1 MNDSWMMTTLREF
14 LHEQLA
20 ADVLSTEDALAS
32 FLPLARQVCDAHAS
46 GRVAPLCGLS
56 DLRVDGASIW
66 FENAKRL
73 DARLHSQAI
82 RRLDPEPRGFE
93 VVDRDQR
100 IVDADREVVETRNLL
115 IGTADAPVTSP
126 VYLPGY
132 VAWEHQ
138 VEHHDP
144 LTDIYSL
151 GMILA
156 SLACRLDFDDQQH
169 LVKFVEHRRNP
180 FALNPKL
187 HPLVAQ
193 LMIRMTELSRHRRS
207 QDLTAIIRSLENYRE
222 QVIDFDVD
230 LAQIQGFYSKDLE
243 TKQQL
248 VLAKL
253 QQRLFETSR
262 RNRLLH
268 FRPTMNTI
276 NLTQASMPL
285 SCAPESIEV
294 EQLLTWNDDF
304 ARDVVA
310 GNAISL
316 TQRINTNEA
325 LYVPGVLDRIAAETR
340 RSQAE
345 FGFAQLR
352 LVICF
357 LRWSNL
363 KEETPERFDSP
374 FLLLPV
380 QVKKKKGIRDS
391 YSIKPLSSEAEVNP
405 VVRFQFQQ
413 LYDIELPERI
423 DLTETSLHTF
433 HQFLTARIHA
443 SEPAVTLEKL
453 DRPRVDMIHEQAR
466 RRLDQ
471 YRRRAR
477 IAGRGV
483 RTYGDLDYSYD
494 PANYHPLGVRLFH
507 SRIARPEASLGA
519 AADETL
525 PPPITM
531 ASTNAPPTTDAG
543 RQYLKFRP
551 AGEANPY
558 TWDFDLCNV
567 TLGNFHYRK
576 ASLVRDYAALV
587 DQPRENS
594 AFDATFSLTPR
605 PRVGAAQTAPELAER
620 YEVVPCDPTQA
631 EAIAQARA
639 GDSYIIQ
646 GPPGTG
652 KSQTITNLI
661 ADYVARGRRVLFV
674 CEKRAAID
682 VVYLRLKQRGLQQ
695 LCCLIHDSQADKKE
709 FVLDLKATYEGMLEQ
724 SEERNDDLDRASVLR
739 EIEREL
745 EPLQAFRDAMLA
757 TPGHVGMSVRKLLSR
772 ILEISA
778 REPTLT
784 PVEKERLPDYVE
796 WERHREQLGRLEVAI
811 RDVQQDGVL
820 AHHPLRWLAAQLAH
834 EERPIELVTQKLE
847 QGEASLNELMRV
859 LQESTLNDC
868 HWKTLQMTQQLVDY
882 ATQVAPLTR
891 WNQLGLVDETSA
903 SAIDFL
909 KDERELSD
917 RYDKLAQA
925 REATANWRKKMPRGE
940 ARTALEQSRNLENDW
955 LAPLQPR
962 WWRLRSVL
970 KRHYDFRQHTV
981 QPTWT
986 QILQWLEREYEA
998 ADNVRWFEDNWRMK
1012 LGFEG
1017 DPETFRS
1024 QVMELRE
1031 KLRQLPD
1038 ELIAVHRQL
1047 LAAEHQQTLVD
1058 AILEAKQPLRD
1069 TLRHLNLIL
1078 ADYQTEELES
1088 LVVSLQRV
1096 QQTLHALP
1104 DYMLCLQELATLPP
1118 GLATALRR
1126 SALSL
1131 EQLESAMA
1139 VRSLA
1144 EVLRTQREV
1153 GRFTPGMRQ
1162 RHVDNLHDL
1171 YQAWHRSNASEISE
1185 QVARRFQENV
1195 RMASLANSQLQSEQ
1209 AAFKKVYNQGR
1220 RELEHEFGKQTRYKS
1235 IRDLV
1240 SGESGEVVKDLKPVW
1255 LMSPLSVSD
1264 ALPLDTD
1271 HFDVV
1276 IFDEASQ
1283 ITLEEAVPSLFRA
1296 TQAIVVGD
1304 EMQLPPTAFFT
1315 TKQSDEESL
1324 LLPGEDNEQ
1333 VDYDLST
1340 NSFLNHAARNLS
1352 SRMLGWH
1359 YRSRSESLI
1368 SFSNWAFYRGQ
1379 LLTVP
1384 EEKLADEGRGEIR
1397 AESSTDGAAGA
1408 TATLERALSFHLVDN
1423 GVYHKR
1429 RNRPEAEYIAEMVR
1443 ALLASQ
1449 QQVSIGIV
1457 AFSEAQQ
1464 NEIESALQRLAGQDL
1479 VFQERLEA
1487 EYEREQDGQ
1496 YVGLIVKN
1504 LENIQGD
1511 ERDVIILS
1519 VCYAPGPEGRMLM
1532 NFGPINQAGGE
1543 KRLNVAFSRAK
1554 HHMAVVS
1561 TIRHP
1566 QVTNEYNDGAR
1577 CLKNY
1582 LRYAAAASVGNQLA
1596 MQQVL
1601 REMSP
1606 WAGDASTS
1614 EAVADQ
1620 TVRRLGNALEQCGFK
1635 VDYNVGQ
1642 SSLRCHLAIRCEG
1655 DTVYRLGILVDT
1667 EEFYQQADTLERE
1680 MMKPKLL
1687 EAFGWSIMHVTAKDW
1702 YQDPEQVLQM
1712 ICQFL
1717 PEARP

>member
-1 MNDSWMMTTLREF
+1 MTNLSEF
-14 LHEQLA
+14 LDDQLA
-20 ADVLSTEDALAS
+20 RDVLSTEDALAY
-32 FLPLARQVCDAHAS
+32 FLPLARQVCDAHES

-56 DLRVDGASIW
+56 DLQVDEACIW
-66 FENAKRL
+66 FENAKQWPRRVHE
-73 DARLHSQAI
+73 AEMQ
-82 RRLDPEPRGFE
+82 RLDPVPRGIE
-93 VVDRDQR
+93 IVGQTQRVLEPDRQ
-100 IVDADREVVETRNLL
+100 VVETVNLL
-115 IGTADAPVTSP
+115 IGNSGESLANP

-132 VAWEHQ
+132 VAWEHE

-144 LTDIYSL
+144 LTDIFSL

-156 SLACRLDFDDQQH
+156 SLACRLNFDNPRH
-169 LVKFVEHRRNP
+169 LARFVENRRNP
-180 FALNPKL
+180 FALNADL
-187 HPLVAQ
+187 HPLLAQ
-193 LMIRMTELSRHRRS
+193 LIIRMTELSRHRRAR
-207 QDLTAIIRSLENYRE
+207 DLAAIVHSLENYRE

-230 LAQIQGFYSKDLE
+230 LAQIQGFYSKDLS

-268 FRPTMNTI
+268 FKPTMNTI
-276 NLTQASMPL
+276 NLTQASVPL
-285 SCAPESIEV
+285 SSTPENIEV
-294 EQLLTWNDDF
+294 DQLLTWNDSF
-304 ARDVVA
+304 AHDVVA
-310 GNAISL
+310 GKTISL
-316 TQRINTNEA
+316 TRRINTNEA
-325 LYVPGVLDRIAAETR
+325 LYVPGALDRIAAETR

-363 KEETPERFDSP
+363 KEENPERFDSP

-380 QVKKKKGIRDS
+380 RIKKKKGIRDS
-391 YSIKPLSSEAEVNP
+391 FSLQPLSSEVEVNP

-413 LYDIELPERI
+413 LFDIDLPERV
-423 DLTETSLHTF
+423 DLAETTLATF
-433 HQFLTARIHA
+433 HEFLATRVRA

-453 DRPRVDMIHEQAR
+453 DRPRVDVIYEQAR

-477 IAGRGV
+477 VAGRGV
-483 RTYGDLDYSYD
+483 RTYEDLDYSYD

-507 SRIARPEASLGA
+507 RRIAKPDAKLHA
-519 AADETL
+519 PVDEML
-525 PPPITM
+525 PPPSNM
-531 ASTNAPPTTDAG
+531 SSTENTPKTGTG
-543 RQYLKFRP
+543 RRYVQFVT
-551 AGEANPY
+551 AEESNPY
-558 TWDFDLCNV
+558 AWEFDLCHV

-587 DQPRENS
+587 DQPRENP

-605 PRVGAAQTAPELAER
+605 PSSAGSQPSPRLHER
-620 YEVVPCDPTQA
+620 HDVVPCDPTQA
-631 EAIAQARA
+631 RAISQARA
-639 GDSYIIQ
+639 GDCYIIQ

-652 KSQTITNLI
+652 KSQTITNLV

-709 FVLDLKATYEGMLEQ
+709 FVLDLKATYESMLEA
-724 SEERNDDLDRASVLR
+724 SCGEEAEHRDSILKQ
-739 EIEREL
+739 IEREL
-745 EPLQAFRDAMLA
+745 GPLQAFHDAMLA
-757 TPGHVGMSVRKLLSR
+757 TPDHVGLSVRKLLSR
-772 ILEISA
+772 VLQISTSD
-778 REPTLT
+778 PGLT
-784 PVEKERLPDYVE
+784 PLEKERLPDYVE
-796 WERHREQLGRLEVAI
+796 WETHRDQLGRLDAAI

-820 AHHPLRWLAAQLAH
+820 AHHPFRWLAAKLVR
-834 EERPIELVTQKLE
+834 EERPIELVTQKLQ
-847 QGEASLNELMRV
+847 QGEDSLRELQDVIREASV
-859 LQESTLNDC
+859 VDAD
-868 HWKTLQMTQQLVDY
+868 WKTLQMTQQLVDY
-882 ATQVAPLTR
+882 ASQVEPLSR
-891 WNQLGLVDETSA
+891 LNQLELVDEKSA
-903 SAIDFL
+903 VASDFL
-909 KDERELSD
+909 RDEEELAD

-925 REATANWRKKMPRGE
+925 REATKNWHSKLSRDETRI
-940 ARTALEQSRNLENDW
+940 ALEQARLFEGDW
-955 LAPLQPR
+955 FAPLQPR
-962 WWRLRSVL
+962 WWRLRNVL

-998 ADNVRWFEDNWRMK
+998 AENVRWFEDNWRMK

-1017 DPETFRS
+1017 APKTFRS
-1024 QVMELRE
+1024 QVTQLRR
-1031 KLRQLPD
+1031 KLRHLPD
-1038 ELIAVHRQL
+1038 ELVVVHRQL
-1047 LAAEHQQTLVD
+1047 LSEENQQAFVD
-1058 AILEAKQPLRD
+1058 KILKAKQPLED
-1069 TLRHLNLIL
+1069 TLRHLDRIL
-1078 ADYQTEELES
+1078 ADYHTQNLES
-1088 LVVSLQRV
+1088 LLESLQEV
-1096 QQTLHALP
+1096 EQVLHLLP
-1104 DYMLCLQELATLPP
+1104 DYMLCLQELATLPAA
-1118 GLATALRR
+1118 LATALRCF
-1126 SALSL
+1126 ALSL

-1139 VRSLA
+1139 RRSLD
-1144 EVLRTQREV
+1144 EVLRALRPV
-1153 GRFTPGMRQ
+1153 SRFTPRMRE
-1162 RHVDNLHDL
+1162 RHVNNLSDL
-1171 YQAWHRSNASEISE
+1171 YEQWQHSNARAIS
-1185 QVARRFQENV
+1185 QKVAKRFQENV
-1195 RMASLANSQLQSEQ
+1195 RIASLANSQLRSEQ
-1209 AAFKKVYNQGR
+1209 AAFKKVYNLGR

-1235 IRDLV
+1235 IRELV

-1264 ALPLDTD
+1264 ALPLDTE

-1304 EMQLPPTAFFT
+1304 EMQLPPTAFFA
-1315 TKQSDEESL
+1315 TKQVDEESL
-1324 LLPGEDNEQ
+1324 VLPGEEEEAVN
-1333 VDYDLST
+1333 YDLST

-1352 SRMLGWH
+1352 SHMLGWH

-1368 SFSNWAFYRGQ
+1368 SFSNWAFYHGQ

-1384 EEKLADEGRGEIR
+1384 EEKLVSARRDEIR
-1397 AESSTDGAAGA
+1397 AHSCDAGAAGA
-1408 TATLERALSFHLVDN
+1408 RATLERALSFHLVEN
-1423 GVYHKR
+1423 GVYQKR
-1429 RNRPEAEYIAEMVR
+1429 RNRPEAEYVAEMVR
-1443 ALLASQ
+1443 ALLMEKT
-1449 QQVSIGIV
+1449 QVSIGIV

-1464 NEIESALQRLAGQDL
+1464 DEIEAALRRLAARDL
-1479 VFQERLEA
+1479 AFQERLEA
-1487 EYEREQDGQ
+1487 EFEREQDGQ

-1519 VCYAPGPEGRMLM
+1519 VCYAPGPDGRMLM

-1561 TIRHP
+1561 TIRHV
-1566 QVTNEYNDGAR
+1566 QITNEYNDGAR

-1582 LRYAAAASVGNQLA
+1582 LRYAAASSVGNQSA

-1606 WAGDASTS
+1606 WVGRDNTS
-1614 EAVADQ
+1614 EVVEDEA
-1620 TVRRLGNALEQCGFK
+1620 VRRLGRAIEESGFL

-1642 SSLRCHLAIRCEG
+1642 SSLRCHLAIRREG
-1655 DTVYRLGILVDT
+1655 DAEYRLGILVDT
-1667 EEFYQQADTLERE
+1667 DEFYQQSDTLERE
-1680 MMKPKLL
+1680 MLKPKLL
-1687 EAFGWSIMHVTAKDW
+1687 EAFGWVIMRVTAKDW
-1702 YQDPEQVLQM
+1702 YQNPSQVLQRVGDY
-1712 ICQFL
+1712 L
-1717 PEARP
+1717 DREDAT